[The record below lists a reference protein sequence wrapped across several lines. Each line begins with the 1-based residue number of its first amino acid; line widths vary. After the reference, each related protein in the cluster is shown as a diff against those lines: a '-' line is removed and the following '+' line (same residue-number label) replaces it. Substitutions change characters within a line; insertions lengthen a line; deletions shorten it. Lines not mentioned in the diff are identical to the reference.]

1 VKKTTNSFERPTPI
15 LMSSSCT
22 VLANNS
28 AIPDSGQLSYPFRK
42 AVLIEEIRWDMTTPL
57 VGPLTNLG
65 SLVSTKL
72 MLGDLYLMRD
82 PVPVFILGTFMSLE
96 AEQGSELSPNGSL
109 VSSHYRWRLPEPL
122 YVEAGQVL
130 SSWFTR
136 GNDGV
141 GAIDVQVSYVGKTVP
156 PEQARPKIIAVPYAA
171 PWVTTLGNAYQ
182 QSNEFD
188 LFNPFTNTLQV
199 QRLTGRVTVNQ
210 QTSLRAI
217 TPAPLFSSPVAIN
230 ITLLM
235 NDSWGGKMV
244 NNPTGP
250 SDVFDILRGAWTVDT
265 AMPPKGVYEIRAFNL
280 TSGGTQPTPFQLFV
294 AVIGTR
300 EEKL

>member
-1 VKKTTNSFERPTPI
+1 VSP
-15 LMSSSCT
+15 
-22 VLANNS
+22 
-28 AIPDSGQLSYPFRK
+28 GQP
-42 AVLIEEIRWDMTTPL
+42 
-57 VGPLTNLG
+57 
-65 SLVSTKL
+65 
-72 MLGDLYLMRD
+72 
-82 PVPVFILGTFMSLE
+82 
-96 AEQGSELSPNGSL
+96 
-109 VSSHYRWRLPEPL
+109 
-122 YVEAGQVL
+122 
-130 SSWFTR
+130 
-136 GNDGV
+136 
-141 GAIDVQVSYVGKTVP
+141 
-156 PEQARPKIIAVPYAA
+156 RPKVIAVPYAA
-171 PWVTTLGNAYQ
+171 PWVTTLGNTYQ

-188 LFNPFTNTLQV
+188 LFNPFAQALQV
-199 QRLTGRVTVNQ
+199 QRLTGRVTLF
-210 QTSLRAI
+210 QTTSARAI
-217 TPAPLFSSPVAIN
+217 TPAPLFSSPGAIN